1 MRLPFLL
8 RIQENACG
16 FACPDKLD
24 DLGRRMAFDATTR
37 STCITEFTAD
47 VNYVVSVFH
56 LSRLRLAVAQMA
68 RLHAIEIDAQN
79 ITLLSKLLLW
89 RPSTPRRRRVAR
101 TRPLYSTGRTQYRRC
116 LLRPESRLMYV
127 GDA

>member
-37 STCITEFTAD
+37 STCITELTAGID
-47 VNYVVSVFH
+47 YVVSVFH

-68 RLHAIEIDAQN
+68 RLHALENNAAQ
-79 ITLLSKLLLW
+79 ITLLSGFQSW
-89 RPSTPRRRRVAR
+89 SASTPRRRRVA
-101 TRPLYSTGRTQYRRC
+101 
-116 LLRPESRLMYV
+116 
-127 GDA
+127 

>member
-1 MRLPFLL
+1 MRLSFLL

-37 STCITEFTAD
+37 STYITELTAGID
-47 VNYVVSVFH
+47 YVVSVFH

-68 RLHAIEIDAQN
+68 RLHALKNNAAQ
-79 ITLLSKLLLW
+79 ITLLSGFQSW
-89 RPSTPRRRRVAR
+89 CPSTPRRRRVA
-101 TRPLYSTGRTQYRRC
+101 
-116 LLRPESRLMYV
+116 
-127 GDA
+127 